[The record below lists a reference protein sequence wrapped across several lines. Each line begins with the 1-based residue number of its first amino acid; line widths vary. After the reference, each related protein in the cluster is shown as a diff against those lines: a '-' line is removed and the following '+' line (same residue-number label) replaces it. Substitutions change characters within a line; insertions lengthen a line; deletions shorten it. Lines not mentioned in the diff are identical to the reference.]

1 MGPGKISWAIS
12 GRQPR
17 TGMLSASKKRL
28 SEDPAG
34 GYENMA
40 RDHLVAQ
47 RRNFYHGR
55 TYFFAAVTS
64 N

>member
-40 RDHLVAQ
+40 RDHLVDNGAIFTMEELIFLLQ
-47 RRNFYHGR
+47 
-55 TYFFAAVTS
+55 
-64 N
+64 